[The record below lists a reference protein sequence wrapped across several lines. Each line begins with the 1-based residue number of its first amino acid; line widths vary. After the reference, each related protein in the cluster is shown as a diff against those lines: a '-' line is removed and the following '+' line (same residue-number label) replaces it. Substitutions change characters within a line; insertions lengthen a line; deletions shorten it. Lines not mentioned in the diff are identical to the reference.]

1 MSSLCRYASIGLW
14 LMVIALIGFWVLGAQ
29 AAESSLSQGQ
39 TVYVP
44 VYSQVYFGNQART
57 LDLSVTLSIRNI
69 DAKNS
74 INLTKIAYYDEQ
86 GKHLRDFL
94 EKPVEIKPWN
104 STRVFIKQSD
114 ISGGAEAFFIVVW
127 QAAGKVNPPII
138 DGIMIG
144 ASGQQGI
151 SFTSRG
157 TPIDRRD

>member
-1 MSSLCRYASIGLW
+1 MSRLCQHAFVGFW
-14 LMVIALIGFWVLGAQ
+14 LVMVITGFWVSGAQ

-44 VYSQVYFGNQART
+44 VYSQVLFGNQART

-69 DAKNS
+69 DAKNP
-74 INLTKIAYYDEQ
+74 ININKVAYYDEH
-86 GKHLRDFL
+86 GKHLQDFL

-104 STRVFIKQSD
+104 STHYFIKQSD
-114 ISGGAEAFFIVVW
+114 VTGGAEAFFIVVW

-138 DGIMIG
+138 EGIMIG

-157 TPIDRRD
+157 TPIDMRH